1 MPLGQLPVLI
11 IDNKI
16 ILGQTTAILRYLA
29 GKYGNNLI
37 FSTFQLL
44 KWKTLRKF
52 NKIVSFGFVVTIK
65 H

>member
-44 KWKTLRKF
+44 K
-52 NKIVSFGFVVTIK
+52 
-65 H
+65 